1 MVKISF
7 ILPIYNE
14 EKNIPILYREL
25 SKVIA
30 SIGCDYEL
38 VCIDDKGKD
47 NSLQVLLDLQQHDKK
62 IKIIEFSRNFG
73 HEMAV
78 KAGMDIVDGDYV
90 VMMDCDMQDPP
101 HLIEKMY
108 NKMQGGYD
116 VVYAK
121 RGKRAK
127 KDGMFKNTATF
138 LFYRM
143 LNRLTNLYIP
153 EDTGNFRIYTKQIND
168 LVKNFNEQSRFL
180 RGLFAWVGYKQ
191 SSVEYDRGD
200 RLHGQTGYGFWK
212 LLKLALDGVF
222 SFSDKPLKMATL
234 FGFLFSGVG
243 FLLGLFFVIMKFV
256 NPNLYV
262 SGITTLIVLIFLIGG
277 IQLIILGMI
286 GEYIGRIYNETK
298 GRPLYIVKKI
308 YE

>member
-38 VCIDDKGKD
+38 VCIDDKWKD

-62 IKIIEFSRNFG
+62 IKIIEFSRNFW

-121 RGKRAK
+121 RWKRAK
-127 KDGMFKNTATF
+127 KDWMFKNTATF

-153 EDTGNFRIYTKQIND
+153 EDTWNFRIYTKQIND

-180 RGLFAWVGYKQ
+180 RGLFAWVWYKQ
-191 SSVEYDRGD
+191 SSVEYDRWD
-200 RLHGQTGYGFWK
+200 RLHGQTWYGFWK

-234 FGFLFSGVG
+234 FWFLFSGVW

-262 SGITTLIVLIFLIGG
+262 SGITTLIVLIFLIGW